1 MDHCKYVTKD
11 GREKQA
17 VKVREL
23 GQKKPKIRKY
33 WHLEG
38 LCALKPTFVAHD
50 HSLVN
55 VIRGLVE
62 RMYNVKDKNI
72 NSPTFNQLVKPPQA
86 VPRAR
91 KRLESS
97 KVELLR
103 HVKRRFQGCTR
114 MTALEFIDAC
124 PSHLRK
130 RYRNAL
136 KFYLERGLRKRD
148 AWIKLFIKFEKHN
161 ITKKKDPCPRN
172 IQPRDPVYNLRL
184 GMFLKPL
191 ENHVYDAI
199 ADMWGGKTVMKGMN
213 AYDTANAIVEA
224 VQDVASKV
232 EDVDKNGTTQGWV
245 AVGADA
251 SRFSQHVGKEML
263 TFEHSIYAGA
273 YQGDPDIKELRWL
286 LKQQL
291 ESKGTTYCQD
301 ARGVKHKVTYNTNT
315 QRSDGDMNTGL
326 GNCVI
331 MCTLMHTYA
340 KNVAGLKNVR
350 LINNGDD
357 VVIVMSQ
364 RDYDTFDTE
373 HFKQWMLEMGFTM
386 EMEEPVYKVEH
397 IEFCQKKIVY
407 TINGAVMCP
416 MPSAMPKYTIALVDQ
431 GKTDAWI
438 TEVGIAGRIFAKG
451 VPMWGAFFGQY
462 PNTRR
467 MKTSDNQMRNSGAFW
482 LQDGLD
488 ESKLDEQITPEARVS
503 FWEASGVTP
512 NEQKWFEQRCRDTTP
527 DFAVGNIRRAKHS
540 IRQYLHH
547 KIEVNEISAL
557 RKSQYYTSS
566 WGCGC

>member
-1 MDHCKYVTKD
+1 M
-11 GREKQA
+11 
-17 VKVREL
+17 REL
-23 GQKKPKIRKY
+23 GQKKLKIRKY

-62 RMYNVKDKNI
+62 RIYNVKDKDK
-72 NSPTFNQLVKPPQA
+72 NSPTFNKLVKPPQA
-86 VPRAR
+86 IPLAR
-91 KRLESS
+91 KRLDVS
-97 KVELLR
+97 KAELLQ

-130 RYRNAL
+130 RYRNAN
-136 KFYLERGLRKRD
+136 KYFLERGISPKD

-172 IQPRDPVYNLRL
+172 IQPRDPVYNIRL

-191 ENHVYDAI
+191 ENHVYSAI
-199 ADMWGGKTVMKGMN
+199 ADMWGGTTVMKGMN
-213 AYDTANAIVEA
+213 AYDTANAIVAA
-224 VQDVASKV
+224 VEDVASKV
-232 EDVDKNGTTQGWV
+232 DKVDKNSTTQGWV
-245 AVGADA
+245 AIGADA

-263 TFEHSIYAGA
+263 TFEHSIYTGA
-273 YQGDPDIKELRWL
+273 YEGNPDMKELRWL

-301 ARGVKHKVTYNTNT
+301 ANGRKHKVTYVTNT

-340 KNVAGLKNVR
+340 KEVAGLKNVR

-357 VVIVMSQ
+357 VVIVMSEK
-364 RDYDTFDTE
+364 DYAQFDTG

-386 EMEEPVYKVEH
+386 EMEEPVYRIEH
-397 IEFCQKKIVY
+397 IEFCQKHVVQ
-407 TINGAVMCP
+407 TANGPVVCP
-416 MPSAMPKYTIALVDQ
+416 MPNAMPKFTLALVDQ
-431 GKTDAWI
+431 GKVDSWI
-438 TEVGIAGRIFAKG
+438 SEVGIAGRIFSKG
-451 VPMWGAFFGQY
+451 VPMWGAFFDQY
-462 PNTRR
+462 PCTRR
-467 MKTSDNQMRNSGAFW
+467 MKTSDNQMRNTGAFW
-482 LQDGLD
+482 LQDGLED
-488 ESKLDEQITPEARVS
+488 KDMVNVITPEARVS

-512 NEQKWFEQRCRDTTP
+512 NEQKWFEWRCRDTTP
-527 DFAVGNIRRAKHS
+527 DFAVGNIRKAQHS
-540 IRQYLHH
+540 VKQYLHH
-547 KIEVNEISAL
+547 TININEIEAQ
-557 RKSQYYTSS
+557 RKSQYYSFS
-566 WGCGC
+566 WGHGC